1 MDIATGKSQ
10 YVSHEQYGSTQHAP
24 CSRQHETTTRNLPRA
39 TGYRRH
45 EECNDNMMQ
54 HATITCS
61 MHPTGNTQQATWIVH
76 RAARSRERRA
86 ASCVGHETCSMHTL
100 RERCNLQ
107 RQDPSR
113 MQHAGMRAC
122 RSVAC
127 CVLPAACKTHATC
140 NTHRRMQHA
149 PCSMHHQASQS
160 TRHSTCGLEKVSIKI
175 P

>member
-107 RQDPSR
+107 LQDPYR
-113 MQHAGMRAC
+113 MQHAGMPFCCMLR
-122 RSVAC
+122 VARC
-127 CVLPAACKTHATC
+127 MQDTR
-140 NTHRRMQHA
+140 NMQHA
-149 PCSMHHQASQS
+149 PSHA
-160 TRHSTCGLEKVSIKI
+160 TRTVQYAPSGFAEHETFNMR